1 MQKPQPY
8 DAGDTKQ
15 VKKAKQSARILK
27 DRMKRGL
34 LKMAEDKDIRYV
46 LSTFLHDAGV
56 FRPTFSQV
64 PTQHAYNDGF
74 RNGGLWWV
82 TNLLLHDPQ
91 IISKLQTD
99 DGSALKQE
107 QSDDG
112 HDDTDPNDDDGDNAS
127 G

>member
-1 MQKPQPY
+1 MKKERY
-8 DAGDTKQ
+8 DAGDNKQ
-15 VKKAKQSARILK
+15 VKKAKQVSRVLK

-46 LSTFLHDAGV
+46 LSTFLNDAGV

-82 TNLLLHDPQ
+82 TNLLLHDPA

-99 DGSALKQE
+99 DGSALRQG

-112 HDDTDPNDDDGDNAS
+112 HDDTDPPDDDGDDAS